1 MVSQLI
7 PGADPGEGPEERRR
21 WAARS
26 CSSASEPEVCART
39 FGWAFGGAADV
50 SGRGRG
56 AGQGVLA
63 KGCWPRS
70 AGQGK
75 ATGRVFWLLGF
86 SFGLVFMSAFTS
98 SFVVVVFLSL
108 FPSLSFDLSLPLRR
122 LFVCFFF
129 VFAISIT
136 FCFQCF
142 FHNKISTRN
151 IQKKDFKVFKKFTS
165 RTENRERGSQRRC
178 RSSSLCQEHTLSQR
192 APRRPVVL
200 VYYIQ
205 SIYFVK
211 CKRYFKTVYR
221 VERRVRTT
229 G

>member
-1 MVSQLI
+1 MYSNEERVCLVSQLI

-63 KGCWPRS
+63 NGVLAKGCWPRG

-75 ATGRVFWLLGF
+75 ATGRSIWLLGF
-86 SFGLVFMSAFTS
+86 SFGLVFMSSFTS

-108 FPSLSFDLSLPLRR
+108 FPSLSFDFSLALHR
-122 LFVCFFF
+122 LFVCL
-129 VFAISIT
+129 FA
-136 FCFQCF
+136 F
-142 FHNKISTRN
+142 
-151 IQKKDFKVFKKFTS
+151 
-165 RTENRERGSQRRC
+165 
-178 RSSSLCQEHTLSQR
+178 SSFSPS
-192 APRRPVVL
+192 P
-200 VYYIQ
+200 
-205 SIYFVK
+205 
-211 CKRYFKTVYR
+211 
-221 VERRVRTT
+221 
-229 G
+229 